1 MAIKQRP
8 AEGPP
13 PLQMVPDNGDPAP
26 TARTSEVPET
36 AAAKQFASNPKLDA
50 RLDAYMKA
58 DPKLTEYYTK
68 LVQGNPERAV
78 RKLMLNEMNK
88 HDQNMQ
94 YVSKVMPQVKEWL
107 SQQTPEVQQRI
118 QDRIQNVPPI
128 HQEVALVR
136 EAKAVKMRMDFAPKP
151 RQAMAASV

>member
-1 MAIKQRP
+1 
-8 AEGPP
+8 
-13 PLQMVPDNGDPAP
+13 MVPDNGDTP
-26 TARTSEVPET
+26 TARTSEIPT
-36 AAAKQFASNPKLDA
+36 PAAAKQHASNPKLDA

-58 DPKLTEYYTK
+58 DPKMTEYFAN
-68 LVQGNPERAV
+68 LVQQSPDRAV

-118 QDRIQNVPPI
+118 QERIQNVPPV

>member
-13 PLQMVPDNGDPAP
+13 PLQMVPDNGEAP
-26 TARTSEVPET
+26 SAKTSENPEV
-36 AAAKQFASNPKLDA
+36 ASARQFASNPKLDA

-58 DPKLTEYYTK
+58 DPKLTDYYTK

-88 HDQNMQ
+88 HDQSMQ

-136 EAKAVKMRMDFAPKP
+136 EAKNVKLRMEFAPKP